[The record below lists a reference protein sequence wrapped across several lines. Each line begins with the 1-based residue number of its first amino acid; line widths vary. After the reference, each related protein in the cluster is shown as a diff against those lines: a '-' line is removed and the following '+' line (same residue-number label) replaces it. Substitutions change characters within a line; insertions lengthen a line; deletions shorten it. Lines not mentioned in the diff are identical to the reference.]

1 MAEIK
6 QSDIPNQAKRKKS
19 LGIFIVILLILSI
32 TCTLYWFFFL
42 KDFEETEDEVKH
54 YEVFDKNI
62 VIVPTE
68 FYNLVKEKIMP
79 AA

>member
-32 TCTLYWFFFL
+32 ACALYWFFFL
-42 KDFEETEDEVKH
+42 KDFEETEDAYVGGNQ
-54 YEVFDKNI
+54 VM
-62 VIVPTE
+62 VSSSCG
-68 FYNLVKEKIMP
+68 
-79 AA
+79 